1 MTNAILGTDRN
12 SLTASSVA
20 TTVSGRQR
28 SRSSTTTTRS
38 MSDSCFISSA
48 KSSWKPCRVGSAA
61 VSSSPPK
68 SSMTSSIFGRPIER
82 PRPPADGDQRHRRT
96 APLVSNDAP
105 RRHRGDVKAS
115 QNRQRWRE
123 FRHVWGDFGL
133 RVMKFATPDAASK
146 CENLSVCWRSRSGAN
161 RTRTGDLVGAI
172 QGAQCQGR
180 SKSRPLPPVE
190 KWAIGVGCAGRK
202 VTPLLPPRPLRRRR
216 PEGEPEQ
223 RARALSRSP
232 WCARDAP
239 VRGP

>member
-123 FRHVWGDFGL
+123 FRHVWGHFGL
-133 RVMKFATPDAASK
+133 RVMKFGTPDAASK

-172 QGAQCQGR
+172 QGAQRLNAAILQGD
-180 SKSRPLPPVE
+180 SGVASRP
-190 KWAIGVGCAGRK
+190 ACRK
-202 VTPLLPPRPLRRRR
+202 LLATCGSSREFWHVAASAWQNLRR
-216 PEGEPEQ
+216 P
-223 RARALSRSP
+223 SR
-232 WCARDAP
+232 D
-239 VRGP
+239 G